1 MKADEQKGDC
11 GGRSERAH
19 ADARYFLRLDAV
31 FFATG
36 ATFPTP
42 RPMRDGW
49 VARDSMRLLSAAAA
63 VADAADA
70 EAELAAELD
79 ADSPEDLLKGVA
91 SGLCVEFGVDFESRV
106 GFESLEDFESP
117 EDFESLDDF
126 ASLAGVASG
135 FDSLA
140 FFSASEPDL

>member
-19 ADARYFLRLDAV
+19 ADARYFLRLDAD

-79 ADSPEDLLKGVA
+79 ADSPEDLLEGVA
-91 SGLCVEFGVDFESRV
+91 SGFCVEFGVDFESLED
-106 GFESLEDFESP
+106 FKSLEDFESL
-117 EDFESLDDF
+117 EDF

-135 FDSLA
+135 FDSPA
-140 FFSASEPDL
+140 FFSASAPDL